1 MDENVTWFNQKL
13 METAAKAL
21 TKHGFD
27 VVIVDTKEQARD
39 KILEMISPEATV
51 GIPGTATIRE
61 IGVANALEAR
71 GNIVYHH
78 WQEFAT
84 KEEEFQIRRQEN
96 NSDFLVSSSN
106 AVTLDGA
113 LINIDGSGNRV
124 AGQIFGPRH
133 SIVVAGVNKL
143 AKDVAEGLVRAK
155 NDAAPTNAH
164 RLESKTPCAVTGLC
178 NDCDSPGRI
187 CRVTTIIERRPSR
200 TQFTIILV
208 GEALGY

>member
-1 MDENVTWFNQKL
+1 MDNSVAWFNLKL

-27 VVIVDTKEQARD
+27 VIIVDTKEQARD
-39 KILEMISPEATV
+39 KILEIINPEATV

-61 IGVANALEAR
+61 IGLVDALQAR
-71 GNIVYHH
+71 GNTVYHH
-78 WQEFAT
+78 WQKFET
-84 KEEEFQIRRQEN
+84 KEDEFQIRRSEN

-143 AKDVAEGLVRAK
+143 ALNVAEGLVRAK
-155 NDAAPTNAH
+155 NDAAPPNAH
-164 RLESKTPCAVTGLC
+164 RLESKTPCATTGLC

-200 TQFTIILV
+200 TQFTIVLV